1 MINAFSMARHIATR
15 HEAAIGAAMLRH
27 TASRPRVVNT
37 YEERKPRK
45 DPHEQTWLDRAALVR
60 GVIADNPGCFNLTI
74 RNGLGIERSVAAA
87 WMTKFRQ
94 VGEKHGIRNIMDDKT
109 KQYRYWLDSQSF
121 IEKET
126 AE

>member
-1 MINAFSMARHIATR
+1 MINAFGMARDIATR
-15 HEAAIGAAMLRH
+15 HEYAIGMAMLRH
-27 TASRPRVVNT
+27 EMDRPRVVHA

-45 DPHEQTWLDRAALVR
+45 DPHEQTWLERAALVR

-74 RNGLGIERSVAAA
+74 RNGLGLKRSVAAA
-87 WMTKFRQ
+87 WMTKMRQ
-94 VGEKHGIRNIMDDKT
+94 DGKKHGIRHILDDKT

-126 AE
+126 E